1 MKRNKPKNNYPSLL
15 MDVREY
21 VLSAGRAVLD
31 MAEREWQPLSPGE
44 LEQRLDQAVEE
55 ILEADLMAKL
65 KTQPAPA
72 LYVQL
77 LQSQANVQVQ
87 PQVLQTTTSSPA
99 EEETPELREPLDTA
113 ESAEVKH
120 IADLLQ
126 TSKSRARMAGR
137 ARLSLSHTVL
147 LSLTLLTER
156 VSYRS
161 VSRRFHLEKGNIH
174 RIFFSF
180 CERVNMLEERLIRW
194 PVGTEAV
201 EALFPLNSP
210 EKEHEEEE
218 QGVPQV
224 LGVLGHTRIPIRLPI
239 GKHDV
244 ESTVP
249 EVKRMKKEAHPD
261 SWLNLQLVCDR
272 KGRFL
277 HCRISKG
284 SDVDRGSA
292 VRDKLKQHPELMPAG
307 SCLVARAGY
316 PLTAQILT
324 PYSGSLGPREEL
336 FNKTLEEHF
345 HILDQAVAS
354 LRARFQRLRY
364 LDIGNYDRAR
374 AVVLTACMLHNVFL
388 DMGQVVQGEVE
399 KEEAVTGEEVGE
411 VYDEGVHR
419 RDAISDLLFKNT
431 DSGNT

>member
-1 MKRNKPKNNYPSLL
+1 

-31 MAEREWQPLSPGE
+31 MVEREWQPLSSGE

-55 ILEADLMAKL
+55 VLEAELIAKL
-65 KTQPAPA
+65 KSQPPAA

-77 LQSQANVQVQ
+77 LQSQANVQT
-87 PQVLQTTTSSPA
+87 QVLPTASSPP
-99 EEETPELREPLDTA
+99 EEETPEPREPLETVDSPA
-113 ESAEVKH
+113 VKH

-126 TSKSRARMAGR
+126 SSKSRTRMAGR

-180 CERVNMLEERLIRW
+180 CERVNMLEETLIRW
-194 PVGTEAV
+194 PVGAEAAETLV
-201 EALFPLNSP
+201 PLYSP
-210 EKEHEEEE
+210 EKEQKQ
-218 QGVPQV
+218 QGVPRV

-244 ESTVP
+244 ESSVP

-261 SWLNLQLVCDR
+261 SWLNLQLICDP

-277 HCRISKG
+277 HCKISKG
-284 SDVDRGSA
+284 SDVDRGGA
-292 VRDKLKQHPELMPAG
+292 LRDKLKQHPELMP
-307 SCLVARAGY
+307 SDCCLVARAGH
-316 PLTAQILT
+316 PLTAQVLT

-345 HILDQAVAS
+345 HILDQAVAN

-374 AVVLTACMLHNVFL
+374 AVVLTACVLHNVFL
-388 DMGQVVQGEVE
+388 DMGQVVRGDVE
-399 KEEAVTGEEVGE
+399 KEEAITREEEGE
-411 VYDEGVHR
+411 VDDEGVRR
-419 RDAISDLLFKNT
+419 RDAIADLLFKNF
-431 DSGNT
+431 DSGST

>member
-1 MKRNKPKNNYPSLL
+1 
-15 MDVREY
+15 MDVSEY

-31 MAEREWQPLSPGE
+31 MVERDWQPLSSGE
-44 LEQRLDQAVEE
+44 LEQRLDQSVEE
-55 ILEADLMAKL
+55 ILEADLIAKL
-65 KTQPAPA
+65 KTQPPPA
-72 LYVQL
+72 IYVQL
-77 LQSQANVQVQ
+77 MQSQDNVQ
-87 PQVLQTTTSSPA
+87 PQVLQTRTSSPPV
-99 EEETPELREPLDTA
+99 EDSPDPRGPKDPVDTA
-113 ESAEVKH
+113 AVKH

-126 TSKSRARMAGR
+126 SSKSRARMAGR

-147 LSLTLLTER
+147 LSLTLLSER

-180 CERVNMLEERLIRW
+180 CEHINMLEETLIRW
-194 PVGTEAV
+194 PVGSEAV
-201 EALFPLNSP
+201 EALFPLSSAV
-210 EKEHEEEE
+210 KEQEEQH
-218 QGVPQV
+218 QGVPRV

-261 SWLNLQLVCDR
+261 SWLNLQLICDH

-292 VRDKLKQHPELMPAG
+292 LRDKLKQHPELMPSG

-324 PYSGSLGPREEL
+324 PYPGSHGPREEL

-345 HILDQAVAS
+345 HILDQALAN

-374 AVVLTACMLHNVFL
+374 AVVLTACVLHNVFS
-388 DMGQVVQGEVE
+388 DMGQVLQGEVE
-399 KEEAVTGEEVGE
+399 KEEAITREGE
-411 VYDEGVHR
+411 VDDEGVHR
-419 RDAISDLLFKNT
+419 RDAISDLLFKNFC
-431 DSGNT
+431 SGST